1 MFNVKLK
8 PVVLAVAG
16 VLAAASTVYA
26 SDEIKAD
33 KVEVISTSPLPGVGQ
48 AINKVP
54 STVQTVKAKDI
65 ENSQSLD
72 LTEYMNRNLAG
83 VNINENQGNPLQPD
97 VNYRGFTASPLLGTP
112 QGLSVYMD
120 GVRMNQPFGDVV
132 SWDLIPRNAISSM
145 QLYSGSNPV
154 FGLNTLG
161 GAVSVQTKDGRN
173 NQGGSVQLTAGSFGR
188 KIGEFE
194 YGGVSKDNSVDYFV
208 AGTWFNEEGYRDHSP
223 SDNKQLFTKLG
234 WQGEATSLKLT
245 YAYAESDLNGNGMA
259 PSSMVAANRDKVYS
273 WPDNTDTKSHFA
285 NLNWDHLFNE
295 DLIASGNV
303 YYRNIK
309 THTLNGD
316 VNGGSA
322 PSIDSTNAQKLG
334 QQIYYQRP
342 YSGTGTQV
350 TTTVGSNTNYQY
362 NLPSGWLNTSN
373 LNAAGTYI
381 NNATYTGADNPT
393 LNDANKVAR
402 CLATV
407 TSNGAEPSEKCTGAI
422 NRGFIDQQNYGFANQ
437 LSGKFNLGGLANNY
451 VAGFALDYS
460 SSKYQFSSE
469 YGTLMSDGSVTGSGF
484 FAEPNQYHYTR
495 NNVPIDNRV
504 NLKGRQV
511 TGSIYATDTMDL
523 TDKLALTV
531 AGRYNYTDTKNSDQI
546 GDDLNGHFHYQRFN
560 PAIGLA
566 FNPTQTLNFYGGY
579 SESSRTPT
587 SIELGCADS
596 GNPCKLPNAMASDP
610 YLEQVVSR
618 SWEGGVRAKLT
629 PDLAVNASVFD
640 TRNSNDIL
648 FVGTTT
654 SGDGYFKNFGETE
667 RKGFNLGFNETFGNL
682 SLMGNYTYLDATFE
696 SESTVNSAANNSPNA
711 ITVCSSTS
719 PTGCASSGTIHVGS
733 DYFYTSAMGNG
744 MKYDN
749 NNEYTKVIDIK
760 KGNRIPL
767 IPRNMFKLA
776 AFYKVNEKLT
786 IGADT
791 LTVSSSLMRG
801 NENNEDTRGTLA
813 GYTNVNLTA
822 AYSIDPEWTVFAKVN
837 NLFDKEFATAGS
849 LGMSTLNPDGTTRTG
864 ATVVGTS
871 TSTTGGYTPGSYI
884 ATYAQSVSEAF
895 VTPGAPLAAWIGV
908 RYSFGGKK
916 SSGSSDRD

>member
-16 VLAAASTVYA
+16 VLAATSVSYA
-26 SDEIKAD
+26 ADAIKAE

-48 AINKVP
+48 SIDKMS
-54 STVQTVKAKDI
+54 STVQVVSGKDI
-65 ENSQSLD
+65 ERSQSLD

-161 GAVSVQTKDGRN
+161 GAISVQTKDGRN
-173 NQGGSVQLTAGSFGR
+173 NQGGSIQLTTGSFGR

-259 PSSMVAANRDKVYS
+259 PSSTVAANRDKVYT
-273 WPDNTDTKSHFA
+273 WPDNTGTKSHFT
-285 NLNWDHLFNE
+285 NLNWDHLFND

-316 VNGGSA
+316 ANGGSA
-322 PSIDSTNAQKLG
+322 PSIDSTPAQLLG
-334 QQIYYQRP
+334 QQIYYTRP
-342 YSGTGTQV
+342 YS
-350 TTTVGSNTNYQY
+350 SI
-362 NLPSGWLNTSN
+362 PADWRNTSN
-373 LNAAGTYI
+373 VNAAGYSY
-381 NNATYTGADNPT
+381 NYATYTGTGNNI
-393 LNDANKVAR
+393 NDQNLVAR
-402 CLATV
+402 CAATV
-407 TSNGAEPSEKCTGAI
+407 TSYGAEPSEKCTGAV
-422 NRGFIDQQNYGFANQ
+422 NRGFIDQENYGFANQ

-460 SSKYQFSSE
+460 TSKYQFSSE

-484 FAEPNQYHYTR
+484 FAEPNQYNYVR
-495 NNVPIDNRV
+495 NGAAIDDRV

-511 TGSIYATDTMDL
+511 TGSIYATDTVDL

-560 PAIGLA
+560 PALGLA

-618 SWEGGVRAKLT
+618 SWEGGLRAKLT

-682 SLMGNYTYLDATFE
+682 SLIGNYTYLEATFE
-696 SESTVNSAANNSPNA
+696 SASTVNSAANNSPNA
-711 ITVCSSTS
+711 VTVCSSS
-719 PTGCASSGTIHVGS
+719 SATGCAPSGSIQVGS
-733 DYFYTSAMGNG
+733 DYFYTSAMGNA
-744 MKYDN
+744 MVYSN

-767 IPRNMFKLA
+767 IPRNMLKLA
-776 AFYKVNEKLT
+776 AFYKVNDKFTL
-786 IGADT
+786 GVDT

-801 NENNEDTRGTLA
+801 NENNEDTRGALA

-822 AYSIDPEWTVFAKVN
+822 AYSIDSEWTVFAKVN

-849 LGMSTLNPDGTTRTG
+849 LGMNVLNPDGTPRTG
-864 ATVVGTS
+864 S
-871 TSTTGGYTPGSYI
+871 SRI
-884 ATYAQSVSEAF
+884 ATSSGQQYLSTYAYSVSEAF
-895 VTPGAPLAAWIGV
+895 VTPGAPLAAWVGV

-916 SSGSSDRD
+916 PSSVDRD